1 MLSWN
6 ASRRMPARLIGCAVG
21 MLAIAAPVASH
32 AQAYGCTVPAQIPV
46 PRADGP
52 TSDQPQRL
60 LPIGG
65 YTLAI
70 SWTPQYCRSNARD
83 ESAQFQCGTRNAFG
97 FTLHGL
103 WPDGTGKTWPQYCK
117 AADILP
123 AAVIKDNLCTTPSAQ
138 LLQHEWAK
146 HGTCMSAS
154 PAAYFDKSKR
164 LYAGLRYP
172 DMNLLSR
179 RKLTAGQFASAMAR
193 ANPGIAANMMRITTT
208 RQGWLDEVWLCLDKG
223 LRYAK
228 CSADQGG
235 VRAGAPIKIWRG
247 RR

>member
-1 MLSWN
+1 MRSIK
-6 ASRRMPARLIGCAVG
+6 ASRFMPRRPLGYALG
-21 MLAIAAPVASH
+21 MAAIAAPLASH
-32 AQAYGCTVPAQIPV
+32 AQAYGCTVPTDIPV
-46 PRADGP
+46 PRAEGP
-52 TSDQPQRL
+52 TSEQPQRL

-70 SWTPQYCRSNARD
+70 TWTPQYCRSNARD
-83 ESAQFQCGTRNAFG
+83 DSAKFQCGNRNGFG

-123 AAVIKDNLCTTPSAQ
+123 PAIIKENLCTTPSAQ

-146 HGTCMSAS
+146 HGTCMSTS

-164 LYAGLRYP
+164 LYAALRYP

-179 RKLTAGQFASAMAR
+179 RKLTAGQLATAIAR
-193 ANPGIAANMMRITTT
+193 ANPGIAASMMRITTT
-208 RQGWLDEVWLCLDKG
+208 RQGWLDEVWLCLDTG
-223 LRYAK
+223 LRYAR
-228 CSADQGG
+228 CPAGQGG